1 MTSSRKAPALILF
14 FWLLG
19 VIVLS
24 SSMRSSTGE
33 YRQKEDAR
41 QETIRTIMDEI
52 LSGKGSEFPVF
63 PDDLEVP
70 GEEED
75 IFNGIHEETGPED
88 RSSEVPLPDP
98 CEESEVPPSR
108 GSSSGS
114 EKSGSGSYTLHA
126 CGTISIPSIDCELPL
141 LDGAGKVELRYGAGR
156 LIGSAGPGEPGN
168 LVIFGHRMRRYGS
181 IFNRLGEVK
190 PGDSIRIS
198 RDGETFTYIV
208 DEIRTVDPSSLSY
221 YIDLE
226 KEGDNGSRRITL
238 ITCTPVGVGSHRLLV
253 IGHMK

>member
-41 QETIRTIMDEI
+41 QETIRTITDEI
-52 LSGKGSEFPVF
+52 LSGEGSEFPVS

-75 IFNGIHEETGPED
+75 IFNGMPEETGPED
-88 RSSEVPLPDP
+88 TASDAVSDSEERKP
-98 CEESEVPPSR
+98 
-108 GSSSGS
+108 SSGA
-114 EKSGSGSYTLHA
+114 ERSGSLTYTLHA
-126 CGTISIPSIDCELPL
+126 CGTISIPSIGCELPL